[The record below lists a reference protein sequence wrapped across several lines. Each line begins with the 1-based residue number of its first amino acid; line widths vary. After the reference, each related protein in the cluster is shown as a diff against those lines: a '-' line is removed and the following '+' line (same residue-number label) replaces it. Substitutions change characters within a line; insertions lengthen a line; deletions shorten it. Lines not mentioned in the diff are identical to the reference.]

1 METIK
6 RKNNKRKFT
15 IITLAV
21 MIGLSLTA
29 TIVLAAFT
37 AQKTSTATI
46 SFANGLTL
54 ELQALDANSAIHINT
69 SAGSQT
75 GVFTFVTTNT
85 TDLEG
90 ATTVNGIKAKPI
102 NQNAYLGYQVEL
114 VEVVSNA
121 EQSVAG
127 SWAYNSSSG
136 VATFTPTGTKT
147 AWKAEMT
154 INKTNFTSV
163 APTANTQK
171 IVAKTGSALTA
182 GNFYNLFT
190 QIVFDGTTSGMIDD
204 LASRSLR
211 LKFEIKADTTNN
223 ISFT

>member
-85 TDLEG
+85 TNLEG

-127 SWAYNSSSG
+127 SWTYNSSSG